1 MIKFYFNLFFFKFLL
16 WVVVILLCDSCK
28 PAYDRSCL
36 KKTGSL
42 DSLEIELVPFEKLN
56 LGEHITYILVQDT
69 VDKVVV
75 SGGSNLLNFID
86 ISSES
91 TNSTLTIRNNNRC
104 RFLRYNT
111 SNVLVEIHFNQ
122 MREIIFNGS
131 ESLSNRGLLE
141 MDNLKLVTL
150 GAAGS
155 ISLNLEANE
164 IHCINDFGWPDIEI
178 SGKCNIFRAEIYGH
192 QLMDTRQL
200 IVTSHVNVISNAG
213 TKSQINSQGV
223 PLRVEL
229 RGTGDLWYYGEPTSI
244 DKKEY
249 NSGRLINKN

>member
-1 MIKFYFNLFFFKFLL
+1 MIKLNFNLFLFKLL
-16 WVVVILLCDSCK
+16 LLLVGNAVFNSCK
-28 PAYDRSCL
+28 PAYERSCL

-42 DSLEIELVPFEKLN
+42 DSLEIELVPFETLN
-56 LGEHITYILVQDT
+56 LGEHITYLLIQDT
-69 VDKVVV
+69 IDKVVIY
-75 SGGSNLLNFID
+75 GGSNLLNFID
-86 ISSES
+86 ISLES

-104 RFLRYNT
+104 RFLRYSTN
-111 SNVLVEIHFNQ
+111 NVLVEIHFNQ
-122 MREIIFNGS
+122 MSEIIFNGS
-131 ESLSNRGLLE
+131 ESLSNNGLLQ
-141 MDNLKLVTL
+141 MDNLKIVTL

-178 SGKCNIFRAEIYGH
+178 SGKCNRFRAETYGN
-192 QLMDTRQL
+192 QLMDTREL
-200 IVTSHVNVISNAG
+200 VVTNDVNIISDAG
-213 TKSQINSQGV
+213 THSQINVQGV

-229 RGTGDLWYYGEPTSI
+229 GGTGDLWYYGEPTSI

>member
-1 MIKFYFNLFFFKFLL
+1 MTKFKFNLLLFKLL
-16 WVVVILLCDSCK
+16 LLMVVIVLCISCK

-42 DSLEIELVPFEKLN
+42 DSLQIELAPFEKLN
-56 LGEHITYILVQDT
+56 LGEHITYLLVQDT

-86 ISSES
+86 VYTDLS
-91 TNSTLTIRNNNRC
+91 TSTLNIRNNNRC

-111 SNVLVEIHFNQ
+111 GDILVKIHFNHLS
-122 MREIIFNGS
+122 EIVFNGS
-131 ESLSNRGLLE
+131 ETLSNRGLLQME
-141 MDNLKLVTL
+141 NLTVVTL

-155 ISLNLEANE
+155 ISLNLDANE
-164 IHCINDFGWPDIEI
+164 IHCINDFGWPDMEV
-178 SGKCNIFRAEIYGH
+178 SGECNIFRTEIYGH
-192 QLMDTRQL
+192 QSINARNL
-200 IVTSHVNVISNAG
+200 IVNSEVNVISNAG
-213 TKSQINSQGV
+213 IRSQINVQGV

-229 RGTGDLWYYGEPTSI
+229 GGTGDLWYYGEPSSI

>member
-1 MIKFYFNLFFFKFLL
+1 MTKFKINLLLFKFLL
-16 WVVVILLCDSCK
+16 LLFIIVLCISCK

-42 DSLEIELVPFEKLN
+42 DSLKIELVPFEKLN
-56 LGEHITYILVQDT
+56 LGDHITYLLVQDT

-86 ISSES
+86 VYSDLS
-91 TNSTLTIRNNNRC
+91 TSTLNIRNNNRC
-104 RFLRYNT
+104 RFFRYNT
-111 SNVLVEIHFNQ
+111 GDILVKIHFNHIS
-122 MREIIFNGS
+122 EIVFNGS
-131 ESLSNRGLLE
+131 ESLTNKGFLQME
-141 MDNLKLVTL
+141 NLKIVTL

-155 ISLNLEANE
+155 ISLNMDANE
-164 IHCINDFGWPDIEI
+164 IHLINDFGWPNANI
-178 SGKCNIFRAEIYGH
+178 SGTCSIFRAEIYGH
-192 QLMDTRQL
+192 QWIDTRDL
-200 IVTSHVNVISNAG
+200 LVNSEISVISNAG
-213 TKSQINSQGV
+213 TQSKINVQGV

-229 RGTGDLWYYGEPTSI
+229 GGTGDLWYYGEPTSI

>member
-1 MIKFYFNLFFFKFLL
+1 MIKFNFNLLL
-16 WVVVILLCDSCK
+16 YKPLLLLVVIPIFNSCK

-42 DSLEIELVPFEKLN
+42 HSLEIEVIPFEKLN

-69 VDKVVV
+69 VNKVVV

-111 SNVLVEIHFNQ
+111 SNVLVKIHFNQ
-122 MREIIFNGS
+122 LNEIVFNGS
-131 ESLSNRGLLE
+131 ESLSNRGLIE
-141 MDNLKLVTL
+141 MDNLRIVTL

-155 ISLNLEANE
+155 ISLNMEANE
-164 IHCINDFGWPDIEI
+164 IQCINDFGWPDITI
-178 SGKCNIFRAEIYGH
+178 SGKCDIFRAEIYGH